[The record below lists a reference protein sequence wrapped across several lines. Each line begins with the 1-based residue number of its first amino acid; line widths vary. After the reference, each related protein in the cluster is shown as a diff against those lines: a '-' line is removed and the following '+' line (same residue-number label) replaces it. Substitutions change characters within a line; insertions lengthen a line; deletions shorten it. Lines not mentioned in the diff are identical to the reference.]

1 MIGFQMGDV
10 ENVVIPPYVSPE
22 KVLRTL
28 EKAPVNGGRRDIWA
42 FFRGKMEVHPKNV
55 SGRFYSKRVRTEI
68 WRKFN
73 NDRRFYL
80 QRHRY
85 SGYQMEIARS
95 MFCLCPLGWA
105 PWSPRLV
112 ESVAL
117 GCVPV
122 IIADGIRLPF
132 SSAVIWPEI
141 SLTVAEKDVGKLDKI
156 LQRVAATNL
165 TVIQKN
171 LWDPKTRQALLFHNE
186 IQQGDA
192 TWQVLVSLSEK
203 LGRSYRSYEFH
214 CAEGIL
220 WWWDPR
226 RNGFDDVA

>member
-1 MIGFQMGDV
+1 
-10 ENVVIPPYVSPE
+10 
-22 KVLRTL
+22 
-28 EKAPVNGGRRDIWA
+28 
-42 FFRGKMEVHPKNV
+42 
-55 SGRFYSKRVRTEI
+55 VRTDI

-73 NDRRFYL
+73 GDRRFYL

-95 MFCLCPLGWA
+95 VFCLCPLGWA

-132 SSAVIWPEI
+132 SSAVNWPDI

-171 LWDPKTRQALLFHNE
+171 LWDPKTRRALLFNNE

-203 LGRSYRSYEFH
+203 LGRSYRRSMVSSEL
-214 CAEGIL
+214 ES
-220 WWWDPR
+220 DT
-226 RNGFDDVA
+226 

>member
-1 MIGFQMGDV
+1 
-10 ENVVIPPYVSPE
+10 
-22 KVLRTL
+22 
-28 EKAPVNGGRRDIWA
+28 
-42 FFRGKMEVHPKNV
+42 
-55 SGRFYSKRVRTEI
+55 
-68 WRKFN
+68 
-73 NDRRFYL
+73 
-80 QRHRY
+80 
-85 SGYQMEIARS
+85 MEIARS
-95 MFCLCPLGWA
+95 VFCLCPLGWA

-132 SSAVIWPEI
+132 SSAVNWADI

-171 LWDPKTRQALLFHNE
+171 LWDPKTRRALLFNNE

-203 LGRSYRSYEFH
+203 LGRSYRRSMVSSEL
-214 CAEGIL
+214 ES
-220 WWWDPR
+220 DT
-226 RNGFDDVA
+226 